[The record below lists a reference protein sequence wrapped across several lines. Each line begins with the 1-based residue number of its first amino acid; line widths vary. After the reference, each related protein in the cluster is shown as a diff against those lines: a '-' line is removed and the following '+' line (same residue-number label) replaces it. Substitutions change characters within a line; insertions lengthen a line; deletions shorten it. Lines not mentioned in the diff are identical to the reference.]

1 MTKIKECVMT
11 TLVTGYDVTTNTVI
25 ILLFFAIIPLDQAL
39 ISNLI
44 FLF

>member
-1 MTKIKECVMT
+1 MT
-11 TLVTGYDVTTNTVI
+11 TLVTGYDVTGYDVTTNTVI